1 MNWNYNFQQ
10 SQLDRQMRSDMM
22 HAQVMTQ
29 ANAIA
34 EQHIAVSH
42 SQRMVEQEANRQA
55 EENRKRDEEIKA
67 LKEQVAKLT
76 AEKDKNEK

>member
-1 MNWNYNFQQ
+1 MNWNWHYRSQQ
-10 SQLDRQMRSDMM
+10 ENNMRSDMM
-22 HAQVMTQ
+22 HAQVMAQ

-34 EQHIAVSH
+34 AQHIAVSH
-42 SQRMVEQEANRQA
+42 TDRMAEQEANRQA

-76 AEKDKNEK
+76 AEKDKK